1 MTADAVAP
9 ARPRGLLRYGRG
21 MLLMPGIAL
30 FSLVVLAPLIALF
43 IRSINESPGAGAAS
57 VLTLDN
63 YVRFFTDSFYL
74 SVLAR
79 TYRVAAIVVVIC
91 LVIGWPVAYLL
102 SKTQG
107 RLRLYLS
114 LIVLVPLLISV
125 VVRTFGWVV
134 ILGPQGLV
142 NSTLQGLGITNAP
155 LRLLFS
161 ETAVIIGAVHT
172 FLPLMVLPIAS
183 ALDNVDRALIRA
195 AQNLG
200 ATTRQIFFRV
210 LFPLSMPGVLAGSLI
225 TFGLCAS
232 AYVTPAL
239 LGGARLRFMSTL
251 IYEYNIV
258 VLDWPF
264 GGALSVILLTLT
276 IGIVGLY
283 SRVIE
288 RVVFRGV
295 FQR

>member
-1 MTADAVAP
+1 MSAGAII
-9 ARPRGLLRYGRG
+9 RPHLKSIKRG
-21 MLLMPGIAL
+21 MLLVPGLVL
-30 FSLVVLAPLIALF
+30 FTLIVLAPLFALF
-43 IRSINESPGAGAAS
+43 LRSITEANPAAGMAAAW
-57 VLTLDN
+57 TPDN
-63 YVRFFTDSFYL
+63 YTRFFSDPFFL

-79 TYRVAAIVVVIC
+79 TYRVAAIVVAIC
-91 LVIGWPVAYLL
+91 LVIGWPVAYQL

-107 RLRLYLS
+107 RARLYLS
-114 LIVLVPLLISV
+114 LIVMVPLLISV

-142 NSTLQGLGITNAP
+142 NSSLQWLGLIDAP

-161 ETAVIIGAVHT
+161 ETAVVIGAVHT

-183 ALDNVDRALIRA
+183 ALDNVDPSLVRAGR
-195 AQNLG
+195 NLG
-200 ATTRQIFFRV
+200 ATGRQIFVRV

-225 TFGLCAS
+225 IFALCSS

-258 VLDWPF
+258 VLDWSF
-264 GGALSVILLTLT
+264 GSALSVILVALT
-276 IGIVGLY
+276 IAIVALY
-283 SRVIE
+283 SRFIE
-288 RVVFRGV
+288 RIAFRGV